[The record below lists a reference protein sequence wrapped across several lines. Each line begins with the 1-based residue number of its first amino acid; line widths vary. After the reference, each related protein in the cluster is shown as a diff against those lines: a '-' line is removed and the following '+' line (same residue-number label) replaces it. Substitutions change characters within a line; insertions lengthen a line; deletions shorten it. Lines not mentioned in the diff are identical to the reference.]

1 MSTFSSTTI
10 VFLDLYHGA
19 YLSPC
24 VRQRKMHF
32 SSIIYASISG
42 YVDCCFPEIPASENT
57 KTVQNVRLPAHR
69 YRPVSGCVLGRPA
82 VLRKYIPYST
92 RYSAAYVHETHGQE
106 GETPRANKTD
116 LPPEKVI
123 PSNKGLAL
131 IDAIISSIFSRIRG
145 CPACGFQDSGL
156 WHPLQRCLHPDK

>member
-106 GETPRANKTD
+106 EETPRANKTD
-116 LPPEKVI
+116 LPPKSNSVQQGIGIDRRNHFFYFLASQRMSCLWI
-123 PSNKGLAL
+123 PRFRIVASLTAML
-131 IDAIISSIFSRIRG
+131 TSR
-145 CPACGFQDSGL
+145 
-156 WHPLQRCLHPDK
+156 